1 MGTFFAENKG
11 LNQIKR
17 GVLPTIYRAM
27 IVNVCQL
34 SVQTQ
39 AKEAIYAQFKGKRS
53 FQACVSKMYLKSFL
67 VENKLALSFYGS
79 MVAGFVTACVSLPVD
94 MAKTRTQNMKVY
106 FLKYASVIK
115 FFIRSSTENQS
126 TKECL
131 MSSSELSSQKVYP
144 LSGRDGRHIL
154 LELRRLLS

>member
-1 MGTFFAENKG
+1 M
-11 LNQIKR
+11 LNLKVR
-17 GVLPTIYRAM
+17 VA
-27 IVNVCQL
+27 
-34 SVQTQ
+34 
-39 AKEAIYAQFKGKRS
+39 FKLKW
-53 FQACVSKMYLKSFL
+53 YLTSFL

-106 FLKYASVIK
+106 ELEDASVIR
-115 FFIRSSTENQS
+115 FGLRSSTENQS

-154 LELRRLLS
+154 LEPRRLLS